1 MPFWERKDI
10 QTAVHSM
17 MYNKRQLEADNNRV
31 HKDGTDNLYRYWRHQ
46 AIVLDEY
53 ETYRNQNYKVVEPKT
68 PLIRRTRLPVA
79 PKWKGGSTRL
89 PKPYM
94 TSKEKVIETIEW
106 TPVPLSWD

>member
-17 MYNKRQLEADNNRV
+17 MYNKRQLEADVNRV
-31 HKDGTDNLYRYWRHQ
+31 HKDGTDNLYRYWKHQ

-53 ETYRNQNYKVVEPKT
+53 ETYRNLHYKVVQPKT

-79 PKWKGGSTRL
+79 PKWKASRL

-94 TSKEKVIETIEW
+94 TSKEKEIETIVW